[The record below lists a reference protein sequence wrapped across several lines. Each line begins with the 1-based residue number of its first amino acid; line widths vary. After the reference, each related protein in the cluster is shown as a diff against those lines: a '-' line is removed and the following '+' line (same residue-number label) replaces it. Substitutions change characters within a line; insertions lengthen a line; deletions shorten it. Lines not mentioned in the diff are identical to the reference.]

1 MNDATAEDKICKV
14 YCNYYKPNRIEDE
27 RCRGFTLSQFLL
39 NQKAPPEKMPMG
51 PFDPLFKK
59 EFFRSS
65 VCRPC
70 PFFVDGCDFVSSDGP
85 PDCNPCGGLQFLSQ
99 LLKESFIDE
108 SDIEAA
114 HFIDQGSLV
123 YGGLNPNCS
132 LKQLEQYYVYDIPYD
147 DLYELNEQGFEFLR
161 LCDGTRNLESLK
173 PEPEFLAFCLKE
185 RLLVTDSAVNQKPL
199 WEGSAPIPSL
209 RYLEWIT
216 TLCCNLRC
224 SHCYLGEPSTQEFPR
239 ELIRPMFDEFCA
251 IQGLR
256 VLVSGGEPTIYRHF
270 DYVNEIIDE
279 YPWRFVLLTNGISLT
294 HHMAKRLKFHE
305 VQISLDGMKQGH
317 EAIRGP
323 GTFKK
328 VLTAMDRVRE
338 AGIDLSVASMVH
350 RQNLSEWDDMLKLL
364 ENLGVKEWNIDYPCR
379 KGRWELHPDLFVD
392 LKVAG
397 QKMTYGFGGSY
408 HGSDPGWTCGRHLA
422 AILPSGAVCRCALY
436 QDHVLGTV
444 AQGIKEAWQRVQH
457 IPLQATECRDC
468 VHADDCGG
476 GCRYRAGGSHQ
487 RDEIMC
493 AVHSFCL

>member
-1 MNDATAEDKICKV
+1 
-14 YCNYYKPNRIEDE
+14 
-27 RCRGFTLSQFLL
+27 
-39 NQKAPPEKMPMG
+39 
-51 PFDPLFKK
+51 
-59 EFFRSS
+59 
-65 VCRPC
+65 
-70 PFFVDGCDFVSSDGP
+70 
-85 PDCNPCGGLQFLSQ
+85 
-99 LLKESFIDE
+99 
-108 SDIEAA
+108 
-114 HFIDQGSLV
+114 
-123 YGGLNPNCS
+123 
-132 LKQLEQYYVYDIPYD
+132 
-147 DLYELNEQGFEFLR
+147 
-161 LCDGTRNLESLK
+161 
-173 PEPEFLAFCLKE
+173 
-185 RLLVTDSAVNQKPL
+185 
-199 WEGSAPIPSL
+199 
-209 RYLEWIT
+209 
-216 TLCCNLRC
+216 
-224 SHCYLGEPSTQEFPR
+224 
-239 ELIRPMFDEFCA
+239 MFDEFCA

-256 VLVSGGEPTIYRHF
+256 VLVSGGEPTMYRHF

-279 YPWRFVLLTNGISLT
+279 YPLRFVLLTNGISLT
-294 HHMAKRLKFHE
+294 HQIAKRLKFHE

-364 ENLGVKEWNIDYPCR
+364 ENLGVKEWNIDYPCH

-392 LKVAG
+392 LKIAG

-422 AILPSGAVCRCALY
+422 AILPSGAVCRCALF

-444 AQGIKEAWQRVQH
+444 AQGIKKAWQRVHH

-493 AVHSFCL
+493 AVHSFCS